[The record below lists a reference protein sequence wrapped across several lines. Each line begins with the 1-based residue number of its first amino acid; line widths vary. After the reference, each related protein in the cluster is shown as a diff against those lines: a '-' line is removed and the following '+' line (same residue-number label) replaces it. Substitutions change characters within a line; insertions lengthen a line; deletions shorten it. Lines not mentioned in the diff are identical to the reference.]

1 MKKLLTLTLALLI
14 TACAST
20 DVKHEHKLDL
30 EDIERNVEKTKL
42 IGVSYCG
49 KNDLYKMVDSPNY
62 YNFVCTNGASFMFKK
77 RSKD

>member
-1 MKKLLTLTLALLI
+1 MNKLLII
-14 TACAST
+14 TAGLSLTACSST
-20 DVKHEHKLDL
+20 NVQVEHKLDL

-49 KNDLYKMVDSPNY
+49 KDDLFKMVDSPNY

-77 RSKD
+77 RDKG